1 MPHGTYGSLRSSRRP
16 SPESYEALITTH
28 REQNEVKQRAEAN
41 MLQSE
46 WRALR
51 TMSPRSSSAPC
62 HDDHTPP
69 HEKEAVASSLDEATK
84 LAVAKAQEKLEKLEA
99 ERQAKEAWHDE
110 QRRLMERQEKLTEC
124 LTARYSTSSSAS
136 SSERTVQAAD
146 DDEEEE
152 EEEDD
157 DEEDVLAYC
166 PDPRFHSEPECQPD
180 PEPEAPNPQP
190 ESAVQLEPEQRAMAT
205 PTPVLMPEP
214 TPTLDLEPPDVTPQL
229 GLEPPPKPQQSEPPK
244 PQTEPRPPAPRTP
257 RTPRAGF
264 GQSSRR
270 RRESAGA

>member
-28 REQNEVKQRAEAN
+28 REQNEVKQRAEAIV
-41 MLQSE
+41 LQRE

-51 TMSPRSSSAPC
+51 TMSPRSSSVPC

-69 HEKEAVASSLDEATK
+69 HEKEAVASSLDE
-84 LAVAKAQEKLEKLEA
+84 AVAKAQEKLEKLEA

-152 EEEDD
+152 EDDD

-166 PDPRFHSEPECQPD
+166 PDPRFHSEPECQPG
-180 PEPEAPNPQP
+180 PEPEEPNPQQ

-244 PQTEPRPPAPRTP
+244 PQTETRPPAPRTP